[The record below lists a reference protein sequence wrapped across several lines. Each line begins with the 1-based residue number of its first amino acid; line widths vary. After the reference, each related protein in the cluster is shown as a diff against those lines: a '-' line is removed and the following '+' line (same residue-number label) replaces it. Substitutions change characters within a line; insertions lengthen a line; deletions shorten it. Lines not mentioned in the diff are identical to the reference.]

1 MGPESVETTVD
12 VVIAQVDPV
21 EQERVDYERI
31 QVFGSPLQTKFNT
44 YWTRRKPIE
53 TKWLEDLRQYYGQYD
68 PDVEQDLKAANSSQL
83 FVNLTRPKTNT
94 FAARMMD
101 MLLPTDEKNWGISA
115 SPLPDIEEVIN
126 DKKPLVDPA
135 GQEVKT
141 ADGAPIQGQDIAK
154 AAIDARKEAAKRM
167 EEQIDDRLS
176 EAGYNAI
183 QRKVIEQ
190 MAQLG
195 TGVAE
200 APVQVMK
207 ASSKWQ
213 KNGGMWTQSMEA
225 GTASPTVE
233 YVDVWDFF
241 PDMSSPDPK
250 FWRDGFRRYYMTGK
264 ELRDRAKRTGFNK
277 TAVRNVLRD
286 EKTRSTLTE
295 EHLTQLRTI
304 QGITNYIDDR
314 YVVLKYIGPLDKDHM
329 SAAGIDVDDD
339 DLKEYHGIVW
349 LCDNV
354 VLKVD
359 PYFLDSGALPWSVC
373 YCEKDTMSPFGWG
386 IPRLMRGE
394 QRAANASWRMMIDN
408 GGLSTGPQ
416 TVMDQVAIT
425 PSDGKPGMSPRK
437 TWLKNPAYKDI
448 PIANVFGQFTIDSH
462 QAELMNIF
470 ELATKLADETTMTPM
485 ILQGDQAQ
493 HITKT
498 AQGMAMLNNNANIV
512 QKRAVK
518 LYDDNFTGPLI
529 TRMFEWEMMFN
540 PRDDIKD
547 DWCVIPKGASVLM
560 EKELQ
565 SQTQMQFMQF
575 KGSQWDDYFDWYK
588 VGEGFAKNVRMA
600 DVVRP
605 KQEVEQSLEAK
616 RQAAAQAAQ
625 QGQGGDQTWQ
635 LKAQMQ
641 TERMQLDKAI
651 HDDNVQLK
659 VAEIAA
665 RRGISKEQVLKE
677 LALKTM
683 DIDNSNKRFNAEFFA
698 KQNIGPEQ
706 IAGAM

>member
-1 MGPESVETTVD
+1 METTVD